1 MIFAKKLPTAI
12 DVNGLRFQHHQG
24 ITIPNVTQTAE
35 QNKPGNVHAHFN
47 KEMCERT
54 FQYTNDSQDKKCSK
68 SSVISEDGFS
78 ETSHCEL
85 YMCQFQIENA
95 RSLWPTLFHEYI
107 WYTKLN
113 IEVYDKIYL
122 WTLLTL
128 LLLIQNL
135 MNERLKATR
144 WLPSTSDLGEMPTL
158 NTITST
164 SMYFKKNKN
173 KQGNY
178 TILKENESNE
188 FSLDYEARRTLV
200 GEKPFF
206 ML

>member
-1 MIFAKKLPTAI
+1 
-12 DVNGLRFQHHQG
+12 
-24 ITIPNVTQTAE
+24 
-35 QNKPGNVHAHFN
+35 
-47 KEMCERT
+47 
-54 FQYTNDSQDKKCSK
+54 
-68 SSVISEDGFS
+68 
-78 ETSHCEL
+78 
-85 YMCQFQIENA
+85 
-95 RSLWPTLFHEYI
+95 
-107 WYTKLN
+107 
-113 IEVYDKIYL
+113 
-122 WTLLTL
+122 
-128 LLLIQNL
+128 
-135 MNERLKATR
+135 
-144 WLPSTSDLGEMPTL
+144 MPTL